1 MPRVLSYAG
10 FDLRK
15 SCRQNQFKGV
25 THLRK
30 PSLAAALKA
39 EVRRHTVREVKK
51 TKARLRDLQKA
62 VTALRREVRKDRTVI
77 GRLKARI
84 VRFRATAAKGVR
96 RSGEGPGRRTSP
108 HTIRALRE
116 RMALSRLQFSKLL
129 GVSPGSIFG
138 WETGRTTPRRGSLAR
153 FRALKKG
160 GLKAARAQAGAAP
173 GRRRKATARRARR

>member
-1 MPRVLSYAG
+1 
-10 FDLRK
+10 
-15 SCRQNQFKGV
+15 
-25 THLRK
+25 LRK

-39 EVRRHTVREVKK
+39 EVRRHSAREVKK
-51 TKARLRDLQKA
+51 TRARLSQLQKA
-62 VTALRREVRKDRTVI
+62 MTLLRREVRKDRTVI
-77 GRLKARI
+77 ARLKARLGR
-84 VRFRATAAKGVR
+84 VRAAAASRGR
-96 RSGEGPGRRTSP
+96 RTGEGPGRRTSP

-160 GLKAARAQAGAAP
+160 GLKAARAQAGTVAP
-173 GRRRKATARRARR
+173 RGRRRKATARRSQS